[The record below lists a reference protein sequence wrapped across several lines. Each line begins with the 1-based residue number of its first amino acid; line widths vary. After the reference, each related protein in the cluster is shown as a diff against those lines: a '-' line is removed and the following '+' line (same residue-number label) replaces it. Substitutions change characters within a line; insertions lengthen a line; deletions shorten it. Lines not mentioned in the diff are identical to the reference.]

1 MQDDDEQDDER
12 RRQVDE
18 KTGDPICSAC
28 YAANSLTHDNSM
40 WFGLGPVSGL
50 PPRSGPLRL
59 KPDHPTFQP

>member
-1 MQDDDEQDDER
+1 
-12 RRQVDE
+12 
-18 KTGDPICSAC
+18 
-28 YAANSLTHDNSM
+28 M